1 VLVAL
6 SGVAVAFAVGGGH
19 PGTTAMVDLA
29 QESWRSRFMAS
40 SVGCICRCILAQA
53 SAAGPHRSAAA
64 TWRPLS
70 NPDVEAAVTRLRTA
84 GASLVAVSGHDS
96 TPYTMRRFAAAF
108 GPRFREAQ
116 VGDEIQVD
124 GRS

>member
-1 VLVAL
+1 MAL
-6 SGVAVAFAVGGGH
+6 
-19 PGTTAMVDLA
+19 
-29 QESWRSRFMAS
+29 
-40 SVGCICRCILAQA
+40 SVGCICRCILGRGICRRP
-53 SAAGPHRSAAA
+53 SPGAAA

-70 NPDVEAAVTRLRTA
+70 DPDVEAAVTRLRTA

-96 TPYTMRRFAAAF
+96 TPYTMRRFPAAF
-108 GPRFREAQ
+108 GPRFREVQ

>member
-1 VLVAL
+1 
-6 SGVAVAFAVGGGH
+6 
-19 PGTTAMVDLA
+19 
-29 QESWRSRFMAS
+29 MAE
-40 SVGCICRCILAQA
+40 A

-70 NPDVEAAVTRLRTA
+70 DPDVEAAVTRLRTA

-96 TPYTMRRFAAAF
+96 TPYTMRRFPAAF
-108 GPRFREAQ
+108 GPRFREVQ

-124 GRS
+124 GRPSE